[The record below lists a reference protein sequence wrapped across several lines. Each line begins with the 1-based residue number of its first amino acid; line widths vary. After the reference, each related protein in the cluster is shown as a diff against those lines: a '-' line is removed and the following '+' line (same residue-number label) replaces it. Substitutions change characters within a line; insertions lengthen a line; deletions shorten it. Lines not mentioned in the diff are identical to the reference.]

1 MVEEMRKLTILH
13 TNDVHSHFEQMP
25 KVAAYFHKVRE
36 AEPSDSVL
44 TLDIG
49 DHMDR
54 MRAETEGSGGIA
66 NIEIM
71 NATGYEAMVLGN
83 NEGLTFTP
91 EVLGE
96 VFRKHAAF
104 PAIGSNLLDHATGK
118 TPDWLV
124 PYQIVHKAGLRVG
137 LIGVTAAY
145 PAYYDLLGWQV
156 TDPLESVAHYTGL
169 LRSEVDVLVV
179 LSHTGLKLDEQ
190 MAREI
195 DGIDLILGGH
205 THHVLE
211 EPLYLSGT
219 YLCAA
224 GKFGELAGHV
234 ELVYDPAER
243 RIRELH
249 GRVVRLAAE
258 EDDSSVAAL
267 LEQYRESSRRV
278 LDTEVARLSQPLSLD
293 WYSESPLGNL
303 LAAGLRKWT
312 GADIGLVNSG
322 QLLQGL
328 KEGSITRGRLLDICP
343 CPINPCR
350 LLLSGADLLQALEE
364 SLLAEFQEK
373 PIRGFGF
380 RGELLGVLSL
390 DGMRVEYDP
399 ARPPMKRIIAVT
411 LGDNS
416 LDLDRDYV
424 VGTIDMFTF
433 GLGYMSLSQGKQ
445 IEYLLPD
452 FLRDVIA
459 AELQDEDAVQSSRQ
473 RQNWNVRNT

>member
-1 MVEEMRKLTILH
+1 MPEGLHKLIILH

-25 KVAAYFHKVRE
+25 KVASYFRKVRE
-36 AEPSDSVL
+36 AMPVESVL

-54 MRAETEGSGGIA
+54 MRAETEGTGGLA
-66 NIEIM
+66 NLEIM

-91 EVLGE
+91 ETLGE
-96 VFRKHAAF
+96 VFRQHASF
-104 PAIGSNLLDHATGK
+104 PVIGSNLLDHATGK

-124 PYQIVHKAGLRVG
+124 PYHIVHKGGLRVG
-137 LIGVTAAY
+137 LIGVTAEFSK
-145 PAYYDLLGWQV
+145 YYDLLGWQV
-156 TDPLESVAHYTGL
+156 TDPLEAVTHYARL
-169 LRSEVDVLVV
+169 LRSEVEVLIV
-179 LSHTGLKLDEQ
+179 LSHLGIKLDEQ
-190 MAREI
+190 MAKEI
-195 DGIDLILGGH
+195 EGIDLILGGH
-205 THHVLE
+205 THHLLE
-211 EPLYLSGT
+211 EPLFISGT

-224 GKFGELAGHV
+224 GKFGEYAGHV
-234 ELVYDPAER
+234 ELAYDPAER
-243 RIRELH
+243 RICELQ

-258 EDDSSVAAL
+258 EDDSSIIAL
-267 LEQYRESSRRV
+267 LEHYRESSRKA
-278 LDTEVARLSQPLSLD
+278 LDLEVARLRQPLSLD

-303 LAAGLRKWT
+303 LAAGLRRWT

-350 LLLSGADLLQALEE
+350 LRLSGANLLQALEE
-364 SLLAEFQEK
+364 SLLAEFQQK

-380 RGELLGVLSL
+380 RGEVLGVLSV
-390 DGMRVEYDP
+390 DGMRIEYDP
-399 ARPPMKRIIAVT
+399 ARPPMNRIISVT
-411 LGDNS
+411 IGDDP
-416 LDLDRDYV
+416 LVMDLEYI

-433 GLGYMSLSQGKQ
+433 SIGYLSLGEGKQ
-445 IEYLLPD
+445 IEYLLPE

-459 AELQDEDAVQSSRQ
+459 AELQDEDAILSSRQ
-473 RQNWNVRNT
+473 ARHWNVRNM